1 VSHRVSFRIRN
12 EHVLREAPREFDLP
26 VSESEFA
33 QLIEEGYLVQERV
46 IQGAHLEALRN
57 AADEIEAAELEIQSA
72 HQGGGFGG
80 LFVRNLLDRHQAFLD
95 ILMYAPALNVARAA
109 IGPQVQCHAMVLRVS
124 YPHLA
129 GQQVEWHFHQRVVPD
144 PIPPFFSR
152 PEVMDNLIYLDDVD
166 EDTGPLVIIPG
177 SHRWNEI
184 LPSGDFSDKPGQ
196 VVLPVPAGSMVTTP
210 SSLWHKAMPT
220 KPGGRKRRLLILGYS
235 PTWMKPI
242 DSFGGEPTAELRRT
256 GDAETREL
264 LGVAGYY

>member
-1 VSHRVSFRIRN
+1 MHTLEFRIRDERVLIDPPRRVDVN
-12 EHVLREAPREFDLP
+12 ATPEEIGQLVEH
-26 VSESEFA
+26 
-33 QLIEEGYLVQERV
+33 GYLVRERL
-46 IQGAHLEALRN
+46 IQGEHLEALRH
-57 AADEIEAAELEIQSA
+57 AADEIEAEAMKSTTPGES
-72 HQGGGFGG
+72 GGFGG
-80 LFVRNLLDRHQAFLD
+80 LFVRNLLDRHPAFLAM
-95 ILMYAPALNVARAA
+95 LRFAPALSVARAVL
-109 IGPQVQCHAMVLRVS
+109 GPQVQCHAMVLRVS
-124 YPHLA
+124 YPELK
-129 GQQVEWHFHQRVVPD
+129 GQQVEWHIHQRNVPD
-144 PIPPFFSR
+144 PVPPFFAR

-220 KPGGRKRRLLILGYS
+220 KPGGRKRRLLILGFS